1 MFLIN
6 DNLFIDRFKDAI
18 DYDNAGNQ
26 QATVFESGEF
36 VPNSQTLQQ
45 QMNILINLLIS
56 EGFPRRTGFKQI
68 KSGARMNGRTSDEE
82 SAKLL
87 TLLEKTQKKVNSL
100 ENEILNVEAEN
111 LHQDWGS
118 TDCLK

>member
-1 MFLIN
+1 M
-6 DNLFIDRFKDAI
+6 KDAI
-18 DYDNAGNQ
+18 DYDNAENQ
-26 QATVFESGEF
+26 QAPVFKSGET
-36 VPNSQTLQQ
+36 VSHNQALQQ

-56 EGFPRRTGFKQI
+56 EGSSRQTGFKQI

-111 LHQDWGS
+111 LHQDWRS
-118 TDCLK
+118 TDCKNYATSLLWIP